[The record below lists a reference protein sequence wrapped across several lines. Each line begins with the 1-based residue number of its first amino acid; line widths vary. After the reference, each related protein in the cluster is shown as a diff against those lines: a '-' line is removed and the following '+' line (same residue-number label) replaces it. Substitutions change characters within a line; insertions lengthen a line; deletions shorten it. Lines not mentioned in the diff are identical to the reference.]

1 MGSYVL
7 KRLLVALPSLLGISV
22 VLFTVLA
29 LAPGDPFEELATNPN
44 VPTEVRAMLRAK
56 FGLDDPIWQRY
67 FRWLAAMLQ
76 GDWGYSF
83 ISRVD
88 VDSLIWQR
96 IPVTLAVIGASQVL
110 GLLIALPVGIYSAA
124 RPYSWFDRIASSLAF
139 VGFSLPTFFTGL
151 LLILLFSIKLDW
163 LPFVYRTDI
172 AATGWQWWWEHI
184 KQAIMPVMVLG
195 LFQGASWMRY
205 VRSAMLD
212 VIRLDYVTTARS
224 KGLSERVVVLKHVVR
239 NAMIPVVTLV
249 ALQMPAVFGG
259 AIVTEQIF
267 RIPGIGS
274 LLIDA
279 ILRNDTPVIMAVTFV
294 FACLVIVFNLIADML
309 YGWLDPRISYT

>member
-1 MGSYVL
+1 VGHYFLRRVL
-7 KRLLVALPSLLGISV
+7 IAVPSLLGISV

-29 LAPGDPFEELATNPN
+29 LAPGDPFGEMLLNPN
-44 VPTEVRAMLRAK
+44 IPPEVAQRLRVQ
-56 FGLDDPIWQRY
+56 FGLDDPVWQRY
-67 FRWLAAMLQ
+67 FRWLLAMFR
-76 GDWGYSF
+76 GDWGFSF

-88 VDSLIWQR
+88 VDTLVWQR
-96 IPVTLAVIGASQVL
+96 VPVTLAVIGASQIMA
-110 GLLIALPVGIYSAA
+110 LLIALPVGIYSAA
-124 RPYSWFDRIASSLAF
+124 RPYSWFDRIASTLAF

-163 LPFVYRTDI
+163 LPFVFRTDI

-195 LFQGASWMRY
+195 LSQGASWTRY

-224 KGLSERVVVLKHVVR
+224 KGLREYAVIMKHVVR
-239 NAMIPVVTLV
+239 NALIPVVTLV
-249 ALQMPAVFGG
+249 ALTMPQVFGG

-267 RIPGIGS
+267 RVPGIGA

-279 ILRNDTPVIMAVTFV
+279 ILRNDTPVVMAVTFV
-294 FACLVIVFNLIADML
+294 LSCLVVLFNLIADLL
-309 YGWLDPRISYT
+309 YGWLDPRITYR